1 MFRVRFVRTF
11 RAAVAAAAATVA
23 LAAAAQT
30 PRVGVSVDVAREVV
44 RTTAD
49 GRRDVVLEPVEVV
62 HPGDVLVYTLRA
74 RNEGDGP
81 AYRARI
87 EDPIPEGTVLLP
99 DSVELA
105 GAETLA
111 SLDDGR
117 SWVPFPA
124 VRERTGEDGR
134 TVREP
139 VPADAYTHLRW
150 TLGEPLAPGKAHAVR
165 FKVRVM

>member
-1 MFRVRFVRTF
+1 MIRQRFVRTF
-11 RAAVAAAAATVA
+11 RGAVA
-23 LAAAAQT
+23 LAAAAVALGAAAEA
-30 PRVGVSVDVAREVV
+30 PRVDVRVDVAREVV
-44 RTTAD
+44 RTTDD

-74 RNEGDGP
+74 RNEGDGL

-87 EDPIPEGTVLLP
+87 EDPIPAGTVLLP

-105 GAETLA
+105 GAVTLA
-111 SLDDGR
+111 SLDGGR
-117 SWVPFPA
+117 TWLPFPA
-124 VRERTGEDGR
+124 MRERTAEDGR

-150 TLGEPLAPGKAHAVR
+150 TLGEPLAPGQAHAVR